1 MEDPSGMRRF
11 RLWSSLL
18 LLSFVAVPAFAQV
31 AGHPFEFS
39 GQAGIF
45 SPDARSRAKTGPA
58 YGFSLG
64 YRLEPWLVLEGSGL
78 FAPSEADTTGEPT
91 LNFSTFSA
99 DLRFNLRPGESK
111 VVPYFLAGMGYGRSN
126 GGGVEPELREKGA
139 ASIGAGA
146 LFNLMGKPRW
156 YMRAQVRDIFF
167 RNGNDPEFS
176 QHFGAMVG
184 LHYIFGGKYKDVDLD
199 GVRDWLD
206 ECPATPIGA
215 RVDAKGCPIDS
226 DGDGVPDGIDKCPD
240 TPRGATVD
248 KTGCPADLDA
258 DGVFDGI
265 DKCPDTPPGKS
276 VDATGCPNDD
286 DGDKVINGVD
296 QCPNTPS
303 ACPVDEK
310 GCPID
315 SDGDGVCD
323 GMDQCPNTPSGL
335 KVNENGCPVIMIEHE
350 TELLDTGTLR
360 LREIQFETNKATIKP
375 ESFETLDIVGKILGN
390 WPQLRIEIGGHTDDV
405 GATQANQKLSEARAK
420 AVESYLFEKFPNL
433 DKAQFSAKGYGES
446 RPVVPNRDETSR
458 ALNRRVEFVVQ
469 NKDVLRKEIE
479 KRRMLQKGEPAPETP
494 KK

>member
-1 MEDPSGMRRF
+1 MRRL
-11 RLWSSLL
+11 LWSSLL
-18 LLSFVAVPAFAQV
+18 LLLLVVTPAQAQV
-31 AGHPFEFS
+31 AGNPIEVS

-45 SPDARSRAKTGPA
+45 SPDARSRAKTGYA
-58 YGFSLG
+58 TGFSLG
-64 YRLEPWLVLEGSGL
+64 YRLKPWLVTEAYGV

-91 LNFSTFSA
+91 LNFSSIGL

-111 VVPYFLAGMGYGRSN
+111 VVPYVLAGMGYARSS
-126 GGGVEPELREKGA
+126 GGGVEPETRERGA
-139 ASIGAGA
+139 PSIGAGA

-156 YMRAQVRDIFF
+156 YLRAQVRDIFF
-167 RNGNDPEFS
+167 REINAPEFS

-184 LHYIFGGKYKDVDLD
+184 LHYLFGGKMKDVDLD

-215 RVDAKGCPIDS
+215 LVDARGCPLDADADS
-226 DGDGVPDGIDKCPD
+226 VFDGIDKCPD
-240 TPRGATVD
+240 TPRGARVD
-248 KTGCPADLDA
+248 KTGCPKDSDG

-265 DKCPDTPPGKS
+265 DRCDSTAAGVS

-286 DGDKVINGVD
+286 DGDKVVNGVD
-296 QCPNTPS
+296 QCPNSPP

-310 GCPID
+310 GCPKD
-315 SDGDGVCD
+315 ADGDGVCD
-323 GMDQCPNTPSGL
+323 GMDDCPSTPSGL
-335 KVNENGCPVIMIEHE
+335 KVNEKGCPVVLIEHE

-375 ESFETLDIVGKILGN
+375 ESYEILDIVGRILGN

-405 GATQANQKLSEARAK
+405 GATKANQKLSEARAK
-420 AVESYLFEKFPNL
+420 AVESYLLEKYPNL

-458 ALNRRVEFVVQ
+458 SLNRRVEFVVL

-479 KRRMLQKGEPAPETP
+479 RRRQVP
-494 KK
+494 K